1 MKRYKS
7 VDLTLLTCV
16 VLLVFIGIM
25 MVFSS
30 SYYYALEHENN
41 KFHYLTRDVFWAGVG
56 FIAMMI
62 TMNVPYTF
70 YKKISRPMMVI
81 AVILLIL
88 LFVKPFGKTVNGATR
103 WLDIG
108 PTTLMPSEVAK
119 FAVIIFVADL
129 LERKRNVIHRFK
141 EGLLPFLGLIVL
153 LAGLII
159 KQPNLSTAI
168 TISLLIVTMVFVAG
182 ARLTHLFGLGLLGA
196 AAVVAAIILEPYR
209 MKRFMTFL
217 DPFKDPQG
225 DGYQVVQSLYALGTG
240 GLTGVGL
247 GKSTLNKLY
256 IPEPQND
263 FIFATIGEE
272 LGWIGS
278 ICIMLIFLTLIYRGV
293 KIALNAR
300 DYFGCLLA
308 TGITALV
315 SIQVMINIAVA
326 TSSMPVTGLP
336 LPFISYGGNFLVLL
350 LALMGILL
358 NISKTTIDRG
368 ENKSEP
374 TE

>member
-16 VLLVFIGIM
+16 VLLVLIGIM

-41 KFHYLTRDVFWAGVG
+41 KFHYLTRDVFFAGVG
-56 FIAMMI
+56 FIAMLI

-70 YKKISRPMMVI
+70 YRKISRPMMVVSI
-81 AVILLIL
+81 ILLAL

-129 LERKRNVIHRFK
+129 LERKRHVIHKFK
-141 EGLLPFLGLIVL
+141 EGLLPFLGLIMV

-168 TISLLIVTMVFVAG
+168 TISMLIITMVFVAG
-182 ARLTHLFGLGLLGA
+182 ARLTHLFGLGLMGVA
-196 AAVVAAIILEPYR
+196 AIVAAIILEPYR

-240 GLTGVGL
+240 GLSGVGL

-272 LGWIGS
+272 LGWIGG

-300 DYFGCLLA
+300 DYFGSLLA
-308 TGITALV
+308 TGITALI

-358 NISKTTIDRG
+358 NISKSTIDRG
-368 ENKSEP
+368 EKTSEP
-374 TE
+374 IE